1 MEASADTIRAIR
13 GLCEDVMALDGFA
26 QALTMKAIAILS
38 ALDIQERT
46 QYGAAN
52 PPG

>member
-1 MEASADTIRAIR
+1 MEISADTIRAIR
-13 GLCEDVMALDGFA
+13 TLCDEVMKRDGY
-26 QALTMKAIAILS
+26 QAPLTIRAMTILS

-46 QYGAAN
+46 QHGAAN